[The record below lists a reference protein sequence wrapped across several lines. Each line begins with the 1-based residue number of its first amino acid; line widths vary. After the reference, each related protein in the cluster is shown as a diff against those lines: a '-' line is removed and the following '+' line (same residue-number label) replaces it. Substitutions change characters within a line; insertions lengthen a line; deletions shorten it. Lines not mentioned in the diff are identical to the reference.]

1 MAESRGSLSVCLDT
15 VTRPEEA
22 LSSSKATSCLVGVKI
37 RCACGPARCCAYRAV
52 TLAIPWEFTHKTR
65 KIAVGS
71 VNGSQD
77 DFTSSSVITSA
88 SFVVA
93 TVLGLAAPVSAQSS
107 VAESP
112 KQISVH
118 DCAMTRAAAGVETS
132 GRYVEASSEADAI
145 EKLDALDCP
154 KQQAATYGV
163 SLGGR
168 VNYGP
173 CTLHPSYIHL
183 RKSGNHQVAGAKPYT
198 KCTRRVTS
206 IQHATDTRYKWY
218 AWWEKA
224 GGTDR
229 GGNRGE
235 VSYMQRSITKT
246 CKGDTMTT
254 FMGTTV
260 GTIVDRGHTY
270 YARVYT
276 SVSHLKCTM

>member
-1 MAESRGSLSVCLDT
+1 MNNIRAM
-15 VTRPEEA
+15 A
-22 LSSSKATSCLVGVKI
+22 LSFS
-37 RCACGPARCCAYRAV
+37 
-52 TLAIPWEFTHKTR
+52 TLA
-65 KIAVGS
+65 
-71 VNGSQD
+71 
-77 DFTSSSVITSA
+77 
-88 SFVVA
+88 A
-93 TVLGLAAPVSAQSS
+93 TVCFAAPVSAQ
-107 VAESP
+107 VPTPESP

-118 DCAMTRAAAGVETS
+118 DCAMARAAAGAQTS
-132 GRYVEASSEADAI
+132 QRYVEASSEAEAI
-145 EKLDALDCP
+145 KKLDALDC
-154 KQQAATYGV
+154 ASMSTIAYGT

-173 CTLHPSYIHL
+173 CTLYPSYIHL
-183 RKSGNHQVAGAKPYT
+183 RTSENRKTAGAKPYT
-198 KCTRRVTS
+198 KCTRAVTS

-224 GGTDR
+224 GHTDR

-235 VSYMQRSITKT
+235 KSYTQTRISKT

-276 SVSHLKCTM
+276 PVSHLKCTM